1 MYSVGASPLWMV
13 QLTRSPFGSAAYY
26 YHACIESVTL
36 DGISYVSFRARSSV
50 VTKQQYTNMLKEY
63 FLTAE
68 NSAKSKMFTH

>member
-26 YHACIESVTL
+26 YHACIESV
-36 DGISYVSFRARSSV
+36 GVRYVSFRARSSV
-50 VTKQQYTNMLKEY
+50 ITKQQYTNMLKEY